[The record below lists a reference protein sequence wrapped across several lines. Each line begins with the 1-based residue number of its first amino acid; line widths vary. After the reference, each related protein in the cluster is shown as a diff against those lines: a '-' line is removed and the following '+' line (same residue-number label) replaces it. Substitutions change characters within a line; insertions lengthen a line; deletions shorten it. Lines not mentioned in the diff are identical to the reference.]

1 MRRYKLLRCG
11 SPGIRYNSCYMFGV
25 LAIVSKIE
33 AKAYIAQCILRA
45 ARHWHKNQRQIIL
58 TERRAYQYM
67 DYIRNLLQIK
77 CCEPGKPNLYADV
90 DLKLIFANKA
100 SRTVK
105 YFYIYAVPFNR
116 AWDVIQCNLRHYTQ
130 FAGKFNLRHYTQVCR
145 ANYRADSAGRRI

>member
-1 MRRYKLLRCG
+1 
-11 SPGIRYNSCYMFGV
+11 
-25 LAIVSKIE
+25 
-33 AKAYIAQCILRA
+33 
-45 ARHWHKNQRQIIL
+45 
-58 TERRAYQYM
+58 M

-130 FAGKFNLRHYTQVCR
+130 FAGQITGRIAPDEEYDAVWDCAWCNITMTRAAILGIDIEYMDGTRKTFDRHGVNVAFGYPKLTRGYTPPAV
-145 ANYRADSAGRRI
+145 